1 MTTQFA
7 TASYEEII
15 DLHTESDKVSVVGIH
30 TPNSDTP
37 YHMLKGFW
45 TQFKKFKYN
54 GCSISLVPAAR
65 LPADPLQVSY
75 EPGETTIDP
84 RDMLNPILF
93 HGCHGDDMGA
103 ILNSLYADD
112 NSSSFIEMM
121 QSDSV
126 DHNIFPR
133 SVISGL
139 GDTEVYEALYYKAM
153 TDKTWLK
160 AHPQRG
166 FRKTGLRPMVYSV
179 ASTRQ
184 FALSGSFGGT
194 LGNESVYH
202 NTNTGEPYIRYGG
215 NAGQGN
221 ANALHVGGEFG
232 RPEVNDTVD
241 GFIMRP
247 VNHLGLVTPRLQKLG
262 WMDTRNV
269 RLPFDI
275 NSVSSSIY
283 QGQDTGDGLAS
294 LYSVAKAY
302 EEPALVPKIFM
313 GMIMLPPAYKT
324 EQYFRLIITHSFSF
338 ARFRGASMN
347 QVNTGEWQ
355 KAYNVYDF
363 NDTDSVLNVRREQNL
378 DLDKEEVDDDGTEDI

>member
-54 GCSISLVPAAR
+54 GCSISMVPAAR

-75 EPGETTIDP
+75 DPGEPTIDP

-93 HGCHGDDMGA
+93 HGCHGDDMGS

-112 NSSSFIEMM
+112 NSASFIDMQ

-133 SVISGL
+133 TVIGNV

-166 FRKTGLRPMVYSV
+166 FRKTGLRPLVYSV

-184 FALSGSFGGT
+184 MAMTGDFGGVF
-194 LGNESVYH
+194 GQANIYH
-202 NTNTGEPYIRYGG
+202 NDNTGEPMLQFGV

-221 ANALHVGGEFG
+221 GNYLYAGQEFG
-232 RPEVNDTVD
+232 RPEVNSDLN
-241 GFIMRP
+241 GFIMNSVGR
-247 VNHLGLVTPRLQKLG
+247 LGLVTPRLQRLG

-269 RLPFDI
+269 RLHGDHSPA
-275 NSVSSSIY
+275 VGRIY
-283 QGQDTGDGLAS
+283 EGQDTGDGLAAM
-294 LYSVAKAY
+294 YSVAKAS

-324 EQYFRLIITHSFSF
+324 EQYYRLIVTHSFSF
-338 ARFRGASMN
+338 AKFRGASMN

-363 NDTDSVLNVRREQNL
+363 NDTDGNVKLHRTQIS
-378 DLDKEEVDDDGTEDI
+378 DLEKKVVDDNGSEDI